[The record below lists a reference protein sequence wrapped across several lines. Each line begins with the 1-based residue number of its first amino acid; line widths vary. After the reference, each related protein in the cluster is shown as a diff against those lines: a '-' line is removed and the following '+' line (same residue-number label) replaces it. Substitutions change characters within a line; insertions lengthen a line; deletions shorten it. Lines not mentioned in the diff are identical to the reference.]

1 MSADGAGV
9 LAARLRAAADLV
21 EACGAAGLHAS
32 CYSTG
37 EISVGVTGCAGDG
50 PARAQI
56 LADLALL
63 LETRPGR
70 SDSPT
75 SPVAWLTADGQ
86 LAGIP
91 VHAYAELAVATT
103 AGPGGAPAPLA
114 RSAGGHLAILPD
126 GQLPPGWQWVTEL
139 DGQPGTAA
147 AGQQAV
153 A

>member
-1 MSADGAGV
+1 MSPDGAAL
-9 LAARLRAAADLV
+9 LAARMRAAADLI

-37 EISVGVTGCAGDG
+37 EISVGVTSGAGDG
-50 PARAQI
+50 PARAKI
-56 LADLALL
+56 LADLAVL
-63 LETRPGR
+63 LEARPGR
-70 SDSPT
+70 SDSRT
-75 SPVAWLTADGQ
+75 SPAAWLTADGQ

-103 AGPGGAPAPLA
+103 AGPGGTPAPLA

-126 GQLPPGWQWVTEL
+126 GQLPPGWRWVTEL

-147 AGQQAV
+147 GQQAV

>member
-1 MSADGAGV
+1 MSAAGAAL
-9 LAARLRAAADLV
+9 LAARMRAAADLV

-37 EISVGVTGCAGDG
+37 EVSVGVTSGAGDG

-63 LETRPGR
+63 LEACPGR
-70 SDSPT
+70 SDSRT
-75 SPVAWLTADGQ
+75 SPAAWLTADGQ
-86 LAGIP
+86 FAGVP

-114 RSAGGHLAILPD
+114 RSADGHLAVMPA
-126 GQLPPGWQWVTEL
+126 GQLPPGWRWVTEL
-139 DGQPGTAA
+139 DGPPGAA

>member
-1 MSADGAGV
+1 MGADGAAV
-9 LAARLRAAADLV
+9 LAAGMRAAADLV
-21 EACGAAGLHAS
+21 EACGAAGLHTS

-37 EISVGVTGCAGDG
+37 EISVGVTGRAGDG
-50 PARAQI
+50 PARAKI

-63 LETRPGR
+63 LEARPGR
-70 SDSPT
+70 SDSPA
-75 SPVAWLTADGQ
+75 SPAAWLTADGQ
-86 LAGIP
+86 LAGVP
-91 VHAYAELAVATT
+91 VHAYAELAVITT

-126 GQLPPGWQWVTEL
+126 GQLPSGWRWVTEL

-147 AGQQAV
+147 GPQEV